1 MMAGQGIVAGL
12 ARVAAAG
19 ALVLGLAGCATMSR
33 QAAVPMAQ
41 LSQTRILD
49 IPNARFFVDAD
60 PAPMYAEALRSLE
73 KERAYAH
80 VGGRLPPANFLAIS
94 GGGDDGAFGAGL
106 LVGWSEHGT
115 RPEFKLVTGIST
127 GALLAPFAFLG
138 KRYDPQLAA
147 MYTTITQK
155 NIFIKRGLLA
165 GLTEDALGD
174 TTPLYGLITQYL
186 SAPVIEEIAREYD
199 RGRLLLIAT
208 TNLDAGR
215 PVIWNIGAIAKSRNP
230 KAHVLIRRIL
240 LASAAVPGAFPPV
253 MFDMEIDGKPYQEL
267 HVDGGAVAQAFL
279 YPPTMSLKRAPAED
293 ARRRTAYIIRNS
305 KLNVPFD
312 QTKRST
318 LPIAGRA
325 ISTLLASSG
334 VNDMYRM
341 YLTTQRDGVGYNLAF
356 IGNDFNVPYPGMFD
370 HGYMTALFEYG
381 RAKGRA
387 GVKWQ
392 KKPPGFAS

>member
-1 MMAGQGIVAGL
+1 MVRQSIAAGL
-12 ARVAAAG
+12 AKTAFAG
-19 ALVLGLAGCATMSR
+19 ALMLGIAGCSTMSR

-49 IPNARFFVDAD
+49 VPNARFFVDAD
-60 PAPMYAEALRSLE
+60 PAPMYSEALRSLE
-73 KERAYAH
+73 KERAYAQ

-106 LVGWSEHGT
+106 LVGWSEQGT
-115 RPEFKLVTGIST
+115 RPQFKLVTGIST

-138 KRYDPQLAA
+138 KHYDPHLAA
-147 MYTTITQK
+147 MYTTITQE

-174 TTPLYGLITQYL
+174 TAPLYGLITQYL
-186 SAPVIEEIAREYD
+186 SAPVIDEIAREYD

-279 YPPTMSLKRAPAED
+279 YPPSLSLKRAPAED
-293 ARRRTAYIIRNS
+293 ARQRNAYIIRNS

-325 ISTLLASSG
+325 ISTMLASSG

-341 YLTTQRDGVGYNLAF
+341 YLTTQRDRVGYNLTY
-356 IGNDFNVPYPGMFD
+356 IGTDFAVPYPGPFD
-370 HGYMTALFEYG
+370 HAYMTALFEYG

-392 KKPPGFAS
+392 KKPPGYSY

>member
-1 MMAGQGIVAGL
+1 VGVKVTAGMIRL
-12 ARVAAAG
+12 AAAAAAIAFG
-19 ALVLGLAGCATMSR
+19 VSGCGTTR
-33 QAAVPMAQ
+33 LNAVPMAQ

-49 IPNARFFVDAD
+49 VPNARFFVDAD
-60 PAPMYAEALRSLE
+60 PAPMYAEALRSID

-80 VGGRLPPANFLAIS
+80 DKGQMPPASFLAIS

-106 LVGWSEHGT
+106 LVGWSEQGT
-115 RPEFKLVTGIST
+115 RPQFKLVTGIST

-155 NIFIKRGLLA
+155 NIFIPRGILA
-165 GLTEDALGD
+165 AVTDDALSD
-174 TTPLYGLITQYL
+174 TSPLYGLITQYL
-186 SAPVIEEIAREYD
+186 SEPVIAEIAQEYD

-215 PVIWNIGAIAKSRNP
+215 PVIWNIGAIAKSNNP
-230 KAHVLIRRIL
+230 KAHTLIRRIL

-253 MFDMEIDGKPYQEL
+253 MFDMEIDGRPYQEL

-279 YPPTMSLKRAPAED
+279 YPPNMTLKHAPAAD
-293 ARRRTAYIIRNS
+293 RRERTAYIIRNG
-305 KLNVPFD
+305 KLNAPFE

-356 IGNDFNVPYPGMFD
+356 IGNDFNVPSAGMFD
-370 HGYMTALFEYG
+370 HNYMTALFEYG

-392 KKPPGFAS
+392 KRPPGFAS